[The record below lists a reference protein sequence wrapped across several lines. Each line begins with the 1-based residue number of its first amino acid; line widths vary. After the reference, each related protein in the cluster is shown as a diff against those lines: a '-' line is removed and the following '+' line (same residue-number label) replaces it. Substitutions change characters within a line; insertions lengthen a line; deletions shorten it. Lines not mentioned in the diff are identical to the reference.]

1 MLTRGHRVSVVV
13 RWHLQD
19 SSMSVGGELNPT
31 HHPSAAEHVLAA
43 GVATL
48 ILEQHSRL
56 PEANFLAVV
65 FASLVMFGLSN
76 AYCVRLVASL
86 RNKSAGGH
94 RRALLNWVVF
104 PAILTLMFTSAATHW
119 PASIRF
125 YFSKSSFD
133 ELIAQAYRGQKPEG
147 FPRRVG
153 LYWIDYVPDDDFQY
167 ESSQGTIGFVTGE
180 SLIDPCGLLYDKS
193 NPRSSGYLTTQ
204 IAPQWYVTEW

>member
-1 MLTRGHRVSVVV
+1 MRVGDE
-13 RWHLQD
+13 HH
-19 SSMSVGGELNPT
+19 PT
-31 HHPSAAEHVLAA
+31 HHPSAPEHVLAA

-56 PEANFLAVV
+56 PEANFLAVG
-65 FASLVMFGLSN
+65 FASLVVFGLSI
-76 AYCVRLVASL
+76 AYCVRLVAFL
-86 RNKSAGGH
+86 RNRLAVRH
-94 RRALLNWVVF
+94 RRASLNWLVF
-104 PAILTLMFTSAATHW
+104 STTLILMFSSAATHW
-119 PASIRF
+119 SASIRF

-153 LYWIDYVPDDDFQY
+153 LYWIDYVQDDDFQY

-180 SLIDPCGLLYDKS
+180 ALIDPCGLLYDKL
-193 NPRSSGYLTTQ
+193 NPNSSGYLTTQ